1 MFLDETISED
11 EFESQRK
18 DLDKQIASIQETLN
32 ELESLCGFEDVK
44 QTSSK
49 QISKLISEGK
59 TEGFN
64 KELFD
69 LLVKQIVIGGK
80 RSDGVDDS
88 KSLHYELINYNLNT
102 DMKKVVQDGMLRYT
116 MDFDMQEAMEYLVA
130 FISCGENDTKPGPKL
145 LDWEQDAKAIIADVN
160 KVAGREIR
168 SLPYLHWWTFLAYF
182 QAIGEGQ
189 LSTIVSI
196 RDKLRRGKKL
206 EKWEQD
212 FYREN
217 KSRVDFKKK
226 YSAEDLAEQERL
238 KKLLGE

>member
-1 MFLDETISED
+1 MTPWALPETAAIGGREYGLHTDYRDVLEIMGYLDDPDTPEYL
-11 EFESQRK
+11 RW
-18 DLDKQIASIQETLN
+18 QIAVALF
-32 ELESLCGFEDVK
+32 FEGEIPPK
-44 QTSSK
+44 
-49 QISKLISEGK
+49 
-59 TEGFN
+59 
-64 KELFD
+64 
-69 LLVKQIVIGGK
+69 
-80 RSDGVDDS
+80 
-88 KSLHYELINYNLNT
+88 
-102 DMKKVVQDGMLRYT
+102 
-116 MDFDMQEAMEYLVA
+116 DMQEAVEYLAV
-130 FISCGENDTKPGPKL
+130 FISCGEKDSKPGPKL

-196 RDKLRRGKKL
+196 RDKLSRGKKL